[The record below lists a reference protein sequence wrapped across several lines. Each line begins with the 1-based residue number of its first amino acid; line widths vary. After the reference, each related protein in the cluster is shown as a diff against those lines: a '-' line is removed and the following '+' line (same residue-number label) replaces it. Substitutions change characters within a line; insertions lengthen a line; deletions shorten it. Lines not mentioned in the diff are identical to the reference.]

1 MENETRSSRS
11 QNNTK
16 TSKKFL
22 VGMGLV
28 FSTILI
34 GALAGVWVANSRGSL
49 GKEEAKSVITRVE
62 SENTAANDNATTEQS
77 TSIKVADT
85 NNGVRGQSTNSVDS
99 DGTWEFGQEFGEN
112 ETNRTFIKPVELG
125 YGRDDQGKRDAVVNN
140 AVREYDLG
148 NFISED
154 EYMPNG
160 VGGTVKVKYNVAKIY
175 CTNGYMYVSTFQ
187 QLNEHVEIDGKNEMR
202 DLETPNVSVN
212 LLAVYKY

>member
-28 FSTILI
+28 LSMILI

-62 SENTAANDNATTEQS
+62 SENTAANDNTTTEQS

-99 DGTWEFGQEFGEN
+99 DGTWEFGREFGEN

-125 YGRDDQGKRDAVVNN
+125 YGRDDQGKRDTVVNN

-160 VGGTVKVKYNVAKIY
+160 VGGTFKVKYNVAKIY